1 MCYTQREDNSQSN
14 EKSDVMTNIEMIREQ
29 IMTDSENQAFQEKG
43 WNPVFLASE
52 KAKIVIIGQA
62 PGIKTQEKEEVFRDK
77 SGERLREWM
86 GVTEEEF
93 YHSGK
98 IAVLPLD
105 FYFPGKA
112 KTGDLPPR
120 KDFADKWHPQ
130 ILKEMPD
137 VELIILMG
145 AYAQKYYLKNKMK
158 KNLTETVLA
167 YQEYLPEYFPIV
179 HSSPLNFRWF
189 RNHPEFEENIVPVLR
204 EIIREIMGK

>member
-1 MCYTQREDNSQSN
+1 MD
-14 EKSDVMTNIEMIREQ
+14 NIEMIKEQ
-29 IMTDSENQAFQEKG
+29 IKKDPENQTFEEKG
-43 WNPVFLASE
+43 WQPVFLASK

-62 PGIKTQEKEEVFRDK
+62 PGAKTQEKEEVFRDK

-86 GVTEEEF
+86 GVTEEDF
-93 YHSGK
+93 YESGK

-120 KDFADKWHPQ
+120 KGFADKWHP
-130 ILKEMPD
+130 LLLEEMPE
-137 VELIILMG
+137 VALIILMG
-145 AYAQKYYLKNKMK
+145 TYAQKHYLKKRMK

-167 YQEYLPEYFPIV
+167 YAEYLPEYFPIV

-189 RNHPEFEENIVPVLR
+189 RNHPEFEAEIVPVLKEMVG
-204 EIIREIMGK
+204 EIFKGK